1 MNKIEPTITST
12 ITATT
17 TATITTTITSNAVLL
32 LGLSIVL
39 SACAQLFMKISMIQL
54 QLHENVN
61 LDLSLLF
68 IVIEDNAV
76 LIWLIAGLACYAL
89 SMLSWMFALTKYELS
104 FAYPF
109 LGITYVLVYL
119 GAVYWDQIG
128 EQLSWQR
135 TAGIVLILIGVVFVN
150 YKSTSH
156 KASFSPWRR

>member
-1 MNKIEPTITST
+1 MNKIES
-12 ITATT
+12 TT
-17 TATITTTITSNAVLL
+17 TPTITTTITSNAVLL
-32 LGLSIVL
+32 LGLSVVL

-76 LIWLIAGLACYAL
+76 LIWLIGGLACYTL

-128 EQLSWQR
+128 EQLTWLR
-135 TAGIVLILIGVVFVN
+135 TAGIVLILVGVVFVN
-150 YKSTSH
+150 YKNSNQDAAYKDAVDKEGETV
-156 KASFSPWRR
+156 